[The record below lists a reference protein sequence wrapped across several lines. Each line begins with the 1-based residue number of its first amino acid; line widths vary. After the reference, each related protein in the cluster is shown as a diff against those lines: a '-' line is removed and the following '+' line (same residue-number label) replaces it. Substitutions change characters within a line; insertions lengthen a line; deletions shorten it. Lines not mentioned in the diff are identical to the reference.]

1 MTDHW
6 CRNLGACLVLGAG
19 LAAAGA
25 AAEPQPY
32 TVDRSHSAVLFE
44 ISHLGFS
51 NTYGRFREFDADIRL
66 DLDDLASSSVVLRIQ
81 AASIDTDW
89 PKRDEHIRSSDFL
102 DVGNHPE
109 IVFRSTSIEVE
120 GPDTARLLG
129 QITIRGETRE
139 EEFEVK
145 LIKKGK
151 GRDGRDVVGFEA
163 RGVIDRTRYG
173 VDYAAPAIGA
183 EMGVTVAL
191 EISPN

>member
-1 MTDHW
+1 MTDRW

-19 LAAAGA
+19 LAAVGA

-51 NTYGRFREFDADIRL
+51 KTYGRFREFDADIRL
-66 DLDDLASSSVVLRIQ
+66 DPDDLASSSVVVRIQ
-81 AASIDTDW
+81 AASIDTNSS
-89 PKRDEHIRSSDFL
+89 KRDEHIRSSDFL

-109 IVFRSTSIEVE
+109 IVFRSTSIEAE

-129 QITIRGETRE
+129 QLTIRGETRE

-151 GRDGRDVVGFEA
+151 ARGRDVVGFEA